1 MKRTLRS
8 LILLTSLTLSPL
20 ALAHEGHDVPGTLK
34 AQHGGI
40 PKSGK
45 LFNMEMLAIEN
56 KVQFFPR
63 AHEGESVD
71 NKKIKLSGT
80 AKSPK
85 GKPVALQFTTGTN
98 SFDTTVDFQGAHRV
112 NLEIKVDYEGKS
124 DTFKFLVEK

>member
-1 MKRTLRS
+1 MKRTLKS
-8 LILLTSLTLSPL
+8 LILLASLTLSPV
-20 ALAHEGHDVPGTLK
+20 AMAHEGHDVPGTLK

-40 PKSGK
+40 PKTGK
-45 LFNMEMLAIEN
+45 LFNMEMLAIET

-63 AHEGESVD
+63 AHEGESLD
-71 NKKIKLSGT
+71 TKNIKISGT

-85 GKPVALQFTTGTN
+85 GKAAPLQFTANAN
-98 SFDTTVDFQGAHRV
+98 SFDTTVDFQGSHRV

>member
-1 MKRTLRS
+1 MKRTLKS
-8 LILLTSLTLSPL
+8 LILLASLSLSPL

-71 NKKIKLSGT
+71 NKKIKITGT

-85 GKPVALQFTTGTN
+85 GKPVALQFAPTAN
-98 SFDTTVDFQGAHRV
+98 SFDTTVDFQGSHRV